1 MDNVLKVLDGSVWA
15 ITESGMDQIM
25 HAIEGMEHKDVLEA
39 AKKEK
44 SLVENATKNRGVLE
58 GDKEFK
64 YEDDMYEVNGSM
76 ATMPVYGKMFPRAN
90 MMTRLSGGVST
101 RKLGRAI
108 DEVEEREDID
118 KVMMVFDSPGGSI
131 QGLTNTARKI
141 RNMETETVA
150 FAEGLMASAA
160 YFVGSAADRVVASPD
175 SMVGAIGSVAKIVS
189 RAGKLEDE
197 GYDVKVIRSAE
208 KKAKP
213 NPSEPI
219 DEDSVKEVQK
229 LVNAA
234 HEQFVRQVAINLDLS
249 EETVSNTMADGS
261 VINGSEAEGTNFVD
275 DVATIDEV
283 MDEFEGSVEEE
294 SEESSSA
301 IQFLQNR
308 YTELRERHEAV
319 VEENQELRSE
329 LSDLREE
336 KREQEIEQTIQ
347 TAIYDEQ
354 KIAPGKEDEL
364 RAQLENNFEGTK
376 QMLDLMDEGSAAPS
390 DSPQPDTERE
400 DDPATEQEAISALRS
415 QGIKVATDQEAA
427 ETFDKFNAEYVMAED
442 AVEEARDRD
451 LL

>member
-25 HAIEGMEHKDVLEA
+25 HAIEGLEHKDVLDA
-39 AKKEK
+39 AQ
-44 SLVENATKNRGVLE
+44 VEDATKNRGVLE
-58 GDKEFK
+58 DKEYK
-64 YEDDMYEVNGSM
+64 YENDMYEVNGSM

-90 MMTRLSGGVST
+90 MMTRLSGGTST

-118 KVMMVFDSPGGSI
+118 RVMMVFDSPGGSI

-141 RNMETETVA
+141 RNMETDTVA

-175 SMVGAIGSVAKIVS
+175 SMIGAIGSVAKIVS
-189 RAGKLEDE
+189 RAGKLEEE
-197 GYDVKVIRSAE
+197 GYDVEVIRSAE

-229 LVNAA
+229 LVDAA
-234 HEQFVRQVAINLDLS
+234 HEQFVRQVATNLDLS

-261 VINGSEAEGTNFVD
+261 VINGSEAEDTNFVD

-283 MDEFEGSVEEE
+283 MDEFEGSVESEE

-319 VEENQELRSE
+319 VEENQDLRSE
-329 LSDLREE
+329 LSELREE
-336 KREQEIEQTIQ
+336 KREQEIEQTVQ
-347 TAIYDEQ
+347 SAIYDEQ

-390 DSPQPDTERE
+390 DSPQPETERQ
-400 DDPATEQEAISALRS
+400 DDPATEQEAVAALRE
-415 QGIKVATDQEAA
+415 QGVKVATDQEAA
-427 ETFDKFNAEYVMAED
+427 QTFENFGQSYVMAED
-442 AVEEARDRD
+442 AVEEARERD

>member
-25 HAIEGMEHKDVLEA
+25 HAIEGMEHKDVLDA
-39 AKKEK
+39 AQ
-44 SLVENATKNRGVLE
+44 VEDATKNRGVLE
-58 GDKEFK
+58 GDKEYK

-118 KVMMVFDSPGGSI
+118 KVMMVFDSPGGSV

-336 KREQEIEQTIQ
+336 KREQEIEQTVQ
-347 TAIYDEQ
+347 SAIYDEQ

>member
-39 AKKEK
+39 AKEEK
-44 SLVENATKNRGVLE
+44 SLVESATKNRGVLE

-108 DEVEEREDID
+108 DEVEKREDID

-131 QGLTNTARKI
+131 QGLTNTANKI

-319 VEENQELRSE
+319 IEENQELRSE
-329 LSDLREE
+329 LNDLREE
-336 KREQEIEQTIQ
+336 KREQEIEHTVQS
-347 TAIYDEQ
+347 AIYDEQ

-390 DSPQPDTERE
+390 DSPQPDTERQ
-400 DDPATEQEAISALRS
+400 DDPATEQEAVRALRS

-427 ETFDKFNAEYVMAED
+427 ETFEKFNAEYVMAED

>member
-25 HAIEGMEHKDVLEA
+25 HAIEGMEHKDVLDA
-39 AKKEK
+39 AQ
-44 SLVENATKNRGVLE
+44 VEDATKNRGVLE
-58 GDKEFK
+58 DKEYK

-308 YTELRERHEAV
+308 YTELRERHETV
-319 VEENQELRSE
+319 IEENQELRSE

-336 KREQEIEQTIQ
+336 KREQEIEQTVQ
-347 TAIYDEQ
+347 SAIYDEQ

-376 QMLDLMDEGSAAPS
+376 EMLDLMDEGSAAPS
-390 DSPQPDTERE
+390 DSPQPDTERQ
-400 DDPATEQEAISALRS
+400 DDPATEQEAVRALRS
-415 QGIKVATDQEAA
+415 QGIKVAADQEAA
-427 ETFDKFNAEYVMAED
+427 ETFEKFNAEYVMAED

>member
-25 HAIEGMEHKDVLEA
+25 HAIEGLEHKDVLDA
-39 AKKEK
+39 AQ
-44 SLVENATKNRGVLE
+44 VEDATKNRGVLE
-58 GDKEFK
+58 DKEHK
-64 YEDDMYEVNGSM
+64 YEDEMYEVNGSM

-90 MMTRLSGGVST
+90 MMTRLSGGTST

-118 KVMMVFDSPGGSI
+118 RVMMVFDSPGGSI

-141 RNMETETVA
+141 RNMETDTVA
-150 FAEGLMASAA
+150 FAEGMMASAA

-175 SMVGAIGSVAKIVS
+175 SMIGAIGSVAKIVS

-197 GYDVKVIRSAE
+197 GYDVEVIRSAE

-229 LVNAA
+229 LVDAA
-234 HEQFVRQVAINLDLS
+234 HEQFVRQVATNLDIS

-294 SEESSSA
+294 SEESGSA

-319 VEENQELRSE
+319 IEENQDLRSQ
-329 LSDLREE
+329 LSDLQEE
-336 KREQEIEQTIQ
+336 KREQEIEQTVQ
-347 TAIYDEQ
+347 SAIYDEQ

-390 DSPQPDTERE
+390 DSPQPDTERQ
-400 DDPATEQEAISALRS
+400 DDPATEQEAVRALRS

>member
-25 HAIEGMEHKDVLEA
+25 HAIEGLEHKDVLEA
-39 AKKEK
+39 AQ
-44 SLVENATKNRGVLE
+44 VEDATKNRGVLE
-58 GDKEFK
+58 DKEYK
-64 YEDDMYEVNGSM
+64 YEDDMYEVSGSV

-90 MMTRLSGGVST
+90 MMTRLSGGTST

-108 DEVEEREDID
+108 DEVEEREDIE
-118 KVMMVFDSPGGSI
+118 KMMMVFDSPGGSI

-141 RNMETETVA
+141 RNMETETLA

-189 RAGKLEDE
+189 KAGKLEDE

-213 NPSEPI
+213 SPSEPI
-219 DEDSVKEVQK
+219 DEDSVKEIQK
-229 LVNAA
+229 LVNGA
-234 HEQFVRQVAINLDLS
+234 HEQFVRQVATNLDIS

-275 DVATIDEV
+275 QVGTIDEV
-283 MDEFEGSVEEE
+283 MDEFEGSVDAE

-308 YTELRERHEAV
+308 YTELREQHEAV
-319 VEENQELRSE
+319 IEENQELRSE

-336 KREQEIEQTIQ
+336 KREQEIEQTVQ
-347 TAIYDEQ
+347 SAIYDEQ

-376 QMLDLMDEGSAAPS
+376 QMLDLMDEGSAAPA
-390 DSPQPDTERE
+390 DSPQPDTERQ
-400 DDPATEQEAISALRS
+400 DDPATEQEAIRALRS
-415 QGIKVATDQEAA
+415 QGVKVATDEEAA
-427 ETFDKFNAEYVMAED
+427 KTFENFGAEYVMAED
-442 AVEEARDRD
+442 AAEEARKRD

>member
-25 HAIEGMEHKDVLEA
+25 HAIEGMEHKDVLDA
-39 AKKEK
+39 AQ
-44 SLVENATKNRGVLE
+44 VEDATKNRGVLE
-58 GDKEFK
+58 DKEYK

-336 KREQEIEQTIQ
+336 KREQEIEQTVQ
-347 TAIYDEQ
+347 SAIYDEQ

-376 QMLDLMDEGSAAPS
+376 EMLDLMDEGSAAPS
-390 DSPQPDTERE
+390 DSPQPDTERQ
-400 DDPATEQEAISALRS
+400 DDPATEQEAVRALRS
-415 QGIKVATDQEAA
+415 QGIKVAADQEAA
-427 ETFDKFNAEYVMAED
+427 ETFEKFNAEYVMAED

>member
-25 HAIEGMEHKDVLEA
+25 HAIEGLEHKDVLDA
-39 AKKEK
+39 AQ
-44 SLVENATKNRGVLE
+44 VEDATKNRGVLE
-58 GDKEFK
+58 GDKEYK

-90 MMTRLSGGVST
+90 MMTRLSGGTST

-108 DEVEEREDID
+108 DEVEEREDIE
-118 KVMMVFDSPGGSI
+118 KLMMVFDSPGGSI
-131 QGLTNTARKI
+131 QGLTNTARKV
-141 RNMETETVA
+141 RNMETDTVA

-160 YFVGSAADRVVASPD
+160 YFIGSAADRLVASPD

-189 RAGKLEDE
+189 RAGKLEEE

-213 NPSEPI
+213 NPAEPI

-234 HEQFVRQVAINLDLS
+234 HEQFVRQVATNLDLS

-283 MDEFEGSVEEE
+283 MNEFEGSVENE
-294 SEESSSA
+294 SEEESSSA

-308 YTELRERHEAV
+308 YTELREQHEAV
-319 VEENQELRSE
+319 IEENQ
-329 LSDLREE
+329 DLREE
-336 KREQEIEQTIQ
+336 LSELREDKREQEIEQVIQ

-354 KIAPGKEDEL
+354 KIAPGKEDQL
-364 RAQLENNFEGTK
+364 RSQLENNFEGTK

-390 DSPQPDTERE
+390 DSPTPDTERE
-400 DDPATEQEAISALRS
+400 DDPATEQEAVQALRE

-427 ETFDKFNAEYVMAED
+427 QTFENFGVDYVQAEN

>member
-25 HAIEGMEHKDVLEA
+25 AAVESFEHKDLIEA
-39 AKKEK
+39 STKIQD
-44 SLVENATKNRGVLE
+44 ATKNRGVLE

-90 MMTRLSGGVST
+90 MMTQLSGGTST

-108 DEVEEREDID
+108 DEVEEREDIED
-118 KVMMVFDSPGGSI
+118 LLMVFDSPGGSI
-131 QGLTNTARKI
+131 QGLTNTAQKI
-141 RNMETETVA
+141 RNMETNTTA

-160 YFVGSAADRVVASPD
+160 YFIGSAADRVYASPD

-213 NPSEPI
+213 NPAEPI

-229 LVNAA
+229 LVNSA
-234 HEQFVRQVAINLDLS
+234 HKQFVRQVSINLDLS

-261 VINGSEAEGTNFVD
+261 VISGSEAEDTNFVD
-275 DVATIDEV
+275 GVATIDEV
-283 MDEFEGSVEEE
+283 MSDFEGSVEEE
-294 SEESSSA
+294 SDESGSA

-319 VEENQELRSE
+319 LEENQDLRAELN
-329 LSDLREE
+329 DLRED

-347 TAIYDEQ
+347 TAIFEEQ
-354 KIAPGKEDEL
+354 KIAPGKEDQL
-364 RAQLENNFEGTK
+364 RSQLENNFEGTK

-390 DSPQPDTERE
+390 DSPQPDTDRK
-400 DDPATEQEAISALRS
+400 DDPATQQEAITALREN
-415 QGIKVATDQEAA
+415 GIKVATDEEAA
-427 ETFDKFNAEYVMAED
+427 QTFENFGVSFVMAED
-442 AVEEARDRD
+442 AVDEARDRD

>member
-39 AKKEK
+39 AKEEK

-131 QGLTNTARKI
+131 QGLTNTASKI

-319 VEENQELRSE
+319 IEENQELRSE
-329 LSDLREE
+329 LSDLQEE
-336 KREQEIEQTIQ
+336 KREQEIEQTVQ
-347 TAIYDEQ
+347 SAIYDEQ

-390 DSPQPDTERE
+390 DSPQPDTERQ
-400 DDPATEQEAISALRS
+400 DDPATEQEAVRALRS

-427 ETFDKFNAEYVMAED
+427 ETFEKFNAEYVMAED

>member
-39 AKKEK
+39 AQ
-44 SLVENATKNRGVLE
+44 VEDATKNRGVLE
-58 GDKEFK
+58 DKEYK

-90 MMTRLSGGVST
+90 MMTRLSGGTST

-131 QGLTNTARKI
+131 QGLTNTASKI

-160 YFVGSAADRVVASPD
+160 YFVGSAANRVVASPD

-319 VEENQELRSE
+319 IEENQDLRSE
-329 LSDLREE
+329 LSDLQEE
-336 KREQEIEQTIQ
+336 KREQEIEQTVQ
-347 TAIYDEQ
+347 SAIYDEQ

-376 QMLDLMDEGSAAPS
+376 QMLDLMDKGSAAPS
-390 DSPQPDTERE
+390 DSPQPDTERQ
-400 DDPATEQEAISALRS
+400 DDPATEQEAVRALRS

-427 ETFDKFNAEYVMAED
+427 ETFEKFNAEYVMAED

>member
-25 HAIEGMEHKDVLEA
+25 HAIEGMEHKDVLDA
-39 AKKEK
+39 AQ
-44 SLVENATKNRGVLE
+44 VEDATKNRGVLE
-58 GDKEFK
+58 GDKEYK

-118 KVMMVFDSPGGSI
+118 KVMMVFDSPGGSV

-336 KREQEIEQTIQ
+336 KREQEIEQTVQ
-347 TAIYDEQ
+347 SAIYDEQ

-390 DSPQPDTERE
+390 ESPQPDTERE

>member
-25 HAIEGMEHKDVLEA
+25 HAIEGLEHKDVLDA
-39 AKKEK
+39 AQ
-44 SLVENATKNRGVLE
+44 VEDATKNRGVLE
-58 GDKEFK
+58 DKEYK
-64 YEDDMYEVNGSM
+64 YEDEMYEVNGSM

-90 MMTRLSGGVST
+90 MMTRLSGGTST

-118 KVMMVFDSPGGSI
+118 RVMMVFDSPGGSI

-141 RNMETETVA
+141 RNMETDTVA
-150 FAEGLMASAA
+150 FAEGMMASAA

-175 SMVGAIGSVAKIVS
+175 SMIGAIGSVAKIVS
-189 RAGKLEDE
+189 RAGKLEEE
-197 GYDVKVIRSAE
+197 GYDVEVIRSAE

-229 LVNAA
+229 LVDAA
-234 HEQFVRQVAINLDLS
+234 HEQFVRQVATNLDIS

-294 SEESSSA
+294 SEESGSA

-319 VEENQELRSE
+319 IEENQDLRSQ
-329 LSDLREE
+329 LSDLQEE
-336 KREQEIEQTIQ
+336 KREQEIEQTVQ
-347 TAIYDEQ
+347 SAIYDEQ

-390 DSPQPDTERE
+390 DSPQPDTERQ
-400 DDPATEQEAISALRS
+400 DDPATEQEAVAALRD
-415 QGIKVATDQEAA
+415 QGVKVATDQEAA
-427 ETFDKFNAEYVMAED
+427 QTFENFGQSYVMAED
-442 AVEEARDRD
+442 AVEEARERD